1 MRILVVDD
9 EEDMHFLFRQKF
21 RKEIR
26 TSQLEFDS
34 AFSSEEAL
42 VYLQS
47 TVATSLVLILSDI
60 SMPGMSGLEL
70 LKNIKEK
77 YPTIVV
83 FMIQSF
89 GRDRHQQLISSAQAD
104 DYISKP
110 IKLDLIKTK
119 ILKLKEKLGEKNVC

>member
-34 AFSSEEAL
+34 VFSSEEAL